1 MASYI
6 GTATSR
12 VDGRAKVTGE
22 AKYAGEF
29 SVPGLVHGYVVDS
42 TIPKGRIVRIDTS
55 GALGIAGVIDVLT
68 HRNRPPMADKDD
80 AYKDEVAP
88 EKGSPYR
95 PLYDDRIQFAGQPV
109 ALVLA
114 EDWETARIAASQ
126 VRIEYQ
132 KEPHVTDL
140 HAERARAFATDAP
153 EKPRGDA
160 EEAFASAAVRH
171 AAEYSIP
178 TEHHNPMELFASTA
192 IWEAGKLTVYDK
204 TQGVQNVQ
212 QYLCK
217 VFKLQPGAVRVMSPY
232 MGGGFGAGLR
242 PQYQVVLA
250 VLGANALKRPVRVM
264 LTRAQMYALGYRP
277 ASIERLAL
285 GASSGGAL
293 ESMDFLPPL
302 GGTGTPTSS
311 WWGVAEL
318 EEDRRRG
325 EGPAARRC
333 LNQLDARVDE

>member
-1 MASYI
+1 MKSRRSRTYSSFQINSSAS
-6 GTATSR
+6 AFSR
-12 VDGRAKVTGE
+12 
-22 AKYAGEF
+22 
-29 SVPGLVHGYVVDS
+29 SS
-42 TIPKGRIVRIDTS
+42 S
-55 GALGIAGVIDVLT
+55 
-68 HRNRPPMADKDD
+68 
-80 AYKDEVAP
+80 
-88 EKGSPYR
+88 
-95 PLYDDRIQFAGQPV
+95 
-109 ALVLA
+109 
-114 EDWETARIAASQ
+114 SQ

-140 HAERARAFATDAP
+140 HAERARAFAIDAP

-160 EEAFASAAVRH
+160 EKAFASAAVRH

-178 TEHHNPMELFASTA
+178 TEHHNPTELFASTA
-192 IWEAGKLTVYDK
+192 MWEDGQLTVYDK

-285 GASSGGAL
+285 GASSGGA
-293 ESMDFLPPL
+293 
-302 GGTGTPTSS
+302 
-311 WWGVAEL
+311 V
-318 EEDRRRG
+318 RG
-325 EGPAARRC
+325 SVAAR
-333 LNQLDARVDE
+333 QQG